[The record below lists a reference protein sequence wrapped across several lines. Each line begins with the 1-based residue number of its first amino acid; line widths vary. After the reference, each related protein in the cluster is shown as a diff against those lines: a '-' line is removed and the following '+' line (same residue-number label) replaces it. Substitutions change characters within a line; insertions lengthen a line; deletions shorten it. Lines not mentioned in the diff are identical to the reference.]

1 MPSIDF
7 RIYTGKLTP
16 TPRVVETH
24 LKKWTMPVLSVHD
37 LEIRVGARVLMEHVN
52 FRVSAGDKIGLVGRN
67 GAGKT
72 TLTKTL
78 AGETLPTNGKIDR
91 GGEIGYLPQDPRSG
105 NPEDLARTRILDAR
119 GLGQLALGMH
129 ESSMAMASDDPKVAE
144 AAMKKYGNLT
154 DRFNALGGYAAE
166 AEAASIA
173 SNLNLPDRILDQQLK
188 TLSGGQRRRI
198 ELARIL
204 FSDAETLILDEPTN
218 HLDADSVV
226 WLREFLKQY
235 KGGFIVI
242 SHDIELVGETV
253 NRVFYLDANRTVI
266 DIYNMNWKN
275 YQRQREADEER
286 RKKERT
292 NVEKKATALQLQ
304 AAKFGAKASKAAA
317 AHQMVA
323 RAERMLSG
331 LEEVRAQDRVAKL
344 RFPTP
349 APCGRT
355 PLMASN
361 LSKSYGSLE
370 IFTAV
375 DLAIDR
381 GSKVV
386 ILGFNGAGKTT
397 LLRILAGVVQ
407 PDTGQHE
414 PGHGLRIGYYAQEHE
429 TIDVKRSVLEN
440 MVSSSP
446 NITEMEARKVLG
458 SFLFTGDDSN
468 KLAGVLSG
476 GEKTRLALAMI
487 VVSGANMLLLDEPTN
502 NLDPASRLEILDA
515 LAHYEGAVV
524 LVSHDEGAV
533 EALNPERVLILP
545 DGVEDHWN
553 KDYQDLVSLA

>member
-1 MPSIDF
+1 M
-7 RIYTGKLTP
+7 LA
-16 TPRVVETH
+16 VQ
-24 LKKWTMPVLSVHD
+24 D
-37 LEIRVGARVLMEHVN
+37 LEIRVGARLLMEEVS
-52 FRVSAGDKIGLVGRN
+52 FRVDKGDKIGLVGRN

-78 AGETLPTNGKIDR
+78 AGETAPSGGKIDR
-91 GGEIGYLPQDPRSG
+91 HGEIGYLPQDPRSG
-105 NPEDLARTRILDAR
+105 DPEQLARTRILDAR
-119 GLGQLALGMH
+119 GLGSLVIGIQQATMD
-129 ESSMAMASDDPKVAE
+129 MASPDAAISE
-144 AAMKKYGNLT
+144 AAMSRYAKLE
-154 DRFNALGGYAAE
+154 DRFLALGGYAAE
-166 AEAASIA
+166 AEAAAIA
-173 SNLNLPDRILDQQLK
+173 SNLALPDRILDQPLK

-204 FSDAETLILDEPTN
+204 FSGADTMILDEPTN

-235 KGGFIVI
+235 QGGVIVI
-242 SHDIELVGETV
+242 SHDVDLVEEVV
-253 NRVFYLDANRTVI
+253 NKVFYLDANRQVI
-266 DIYNMNWKN
+266 DVYNMGWKH
-275 YQRQREADEER
+275 YLRQREADEDR
-286 RKKERT
+286 RKKERV

-323 RAERMLSG
+323 RAEKMLSG
-331 LEEVRAQDRVAKL
+331 LEEVRAADRVAKL
-344 RFPTP
+344 RFPDPAACGKTP
-349 APCGRT
+349 IS
-355 PLMASN
+355 ASG

-386 ILGFNGAGKTT
+386 VLGLNGAGKTT
-397 LLRILAGVVQ
+397 LLRILAGVDQ
-407 PDTGQHE
+407 PDTGQVE

-429 TIDVKRSVLEN
+429 TIDVKRTVLQN
-440 MVSSSP
+440 MVAASP
-446 NITEMEARKVLG
+446 NLTETEARKVLG
-458 SFLFTGDDSN
+458 SFLFTGDDGH

-487 VVSGANMLLLDEPTN
+487 VVSGANVLLLDEPTN
-502 NLDPASRLEILDA
+502 NLDPASREEILGA
-515 LAHYEGAVV
+515 LAGYTGAVV

-545 DGVEDHWN
+545 DGVEDHWTP
-553 KDYQDLVSLA
+553 DYADLISLA

>member
-1 MPSIDF
+1 MAAE
-7 RIYTGKLTP
+7 RNGTT
-16 TPRVVETH
+16 
-24 LKKWTMPVLSVHD
+24 VLAVQG
-37 LEIRVGARVLMEHVN
+37 LELRVGARLLMEDVT
-52 FRVSAGDKIGLVGRN
+52 FRVADGDKIGLVGRN

-72 TLTKTL
+72 TLTKVL
-78 AGETLPTNGKIDR
+78 AGDLLPSAGKVDR
-91 GGEIGYLPQDPRSG
+91 SGELGYLPQDPRSG
-105 NPEDLARTRILDAR
+105 NLDDLARTRILDAR
-119 GLGQLALGMH
+119 GLGSVVLEMQQATH
-129 ESSMAMASDDPKVAE
+129 DMASPESAVSE
-144 AAMKKYGNLT
+144 AAMKKYGRLEE
-154 DRFNALGGYAAE
+154 RFHLLGGYAAE

-173 SNLNLPDRILDQQLK
+173 SNLNLPDRILDQPLK

-204 FSDAETLILDEPTN
+204 FSDARTMILDEPTN

-226 WLREFLKQY
+226 WLREFLKNY
-235 KGGFIVI
+235 SGGFIVI
-242 SHDIELVGETV
+242 SHDVELVGETV
-253 NRVFYLDANRTVI
+253 NRVFYLDANRQVI
-266 DIYNMNWKN
+266 DIYNMGWKH
-275 YQRQREADEER
+275 YQRQRAADEER
-286 RKKERT
+286 RKKERA
-292 NVEKKATALQLQ
+292 NAEKKAGALQLQ
-304 AAKFGAKASKAAA
+304 AARFGAKATKAAA

-323 RAERMLSG
+323 RAEKLLAG
-331 LEEVRAQDRVAKL
+331 LEDVRQVDRVAKL

-355 PLMASN
+355 PLQASD

-386 ILGFNGAGKTT
+386 VLGLNGAGKTT
-397 LLRILAGVVQ
+397 LLRMLAGVDT
-407 PDTGQHE
+407 PDTGQVE

-429 TIDVKRSVLEN
+429 TIDVERSVLQN
-440 MVSSSP
+440 MVSASP
-446 NITEMEARKVLG
+446 NLTETEARKVLG
-458 SFLFTGDDSN
+458 SFLFTGDDAH
-468 KLAGVLSG
+468 KPAGVLSG

-487 VVSGANMLLLDEPTN
+487 VVSGANVLLLDEPTN
-502 NLDPASRLEILDA
+502 NLDPASREEILDA

-553 KDYQDLVSLA
+553 RDYLDLISLA